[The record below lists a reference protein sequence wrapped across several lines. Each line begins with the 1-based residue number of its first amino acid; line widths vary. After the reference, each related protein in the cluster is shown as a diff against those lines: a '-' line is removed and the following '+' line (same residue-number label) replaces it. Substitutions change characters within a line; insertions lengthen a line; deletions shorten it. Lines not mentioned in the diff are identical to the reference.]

1 MELRQ
6 KQLEHSY
13 LDHFGNPEEGVWQEY
28 IEKGAQVMRHD
39 GTVDSARR
47 ILDKFLICSTPIY
60 IQIQDEVLHG
70 KGFSETTAGKS
81 IMSDLKR
88 KTKKLDEEFAN
99 LIAEMEDTLK
109 NTKEDDKHSIRME
122 FEEEMLLIIEKKKK
136 VLSER
141 AKLCKA
147 DNPSLVATRLD
158 NPSLIAC
165 VAEAG
170 FFVLL
175 IFVLAV
181 VQKELKRL
189 IPQQVTF
196 ATASITPF

>member
-6 KQLEHSY
+6 KQLEQGYVDHS
-13 LDHFGNPEEGVWQEY
+13 GNLQKGAWEEY

-47 ILDKFLICSTPIY
+47 ILDKFLISSTPRY
-60 IQIQDEVLHG
+60 IQIQDEMLHG
-70 KGFSETTAGKS
+70 KGLSETTAGKS
-81 IMSDLKR
+81 IVSNLEK
-88 KTKKLDEEFAN
+88 KVKKLDEKFAN

-141 AKLCKA
+141 AKLRKT
-147 DNPSLVATRLD
+147 DNPSLVAVSLQTFSGLASNEQSWYSSSWQTSGTTRD
-158 NPSLIAC
+158 RSC
-165 VAEAG
+165 KVA
-170 FFVLL
+170 F
-175 IFVLAV
+175 
-181 VQKELKRL
+181 
-189 IPQQVTF
+189 
-196 ATASITPF
+196 SD

>member
-1 MELRQ
+1 
-6 KQLEHSY
+6 
-13 LDHFGNPEEGVWQEY
+13 
-28 IEKGAQVMRHD
+28 MRHD
-39 GTVDSARR
+39 GIVDSARR
-47 ILDKFLICSTPIY
+47 ILDKLLICSTPRY
-60 IQIQDEVLHG
+60 IQIQDEMLHG
-70 KGFSETTAGKS
+70 KGLSGTAAGKS
-81 IMSDLKR
+81 IMSNLEK
-88 KTKKLDEEFAN
+88 KAKKLDEELAN

-141 AKLCKA
+141 AKLCKT

-170 FFVLL
+170 FFVLF
-175 IFVLAV
+175 IIVLALSRSEGSV
-181 VQKELKRL
+181 LN
-189 IPQQVTF
+189 
-196 ATASITPF
+196 